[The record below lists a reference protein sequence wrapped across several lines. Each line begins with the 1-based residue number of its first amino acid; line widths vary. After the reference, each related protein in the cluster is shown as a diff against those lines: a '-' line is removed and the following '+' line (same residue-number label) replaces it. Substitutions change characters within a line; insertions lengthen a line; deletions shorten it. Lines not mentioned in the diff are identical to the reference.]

1 MDTTALV
8 WVILFCV
15 AAVLFF
21 GVAVVIT
28 VVGFRDLRALLSSS
42 KHVR

>member
-8 WVILFCV
+8 WVIMFCG